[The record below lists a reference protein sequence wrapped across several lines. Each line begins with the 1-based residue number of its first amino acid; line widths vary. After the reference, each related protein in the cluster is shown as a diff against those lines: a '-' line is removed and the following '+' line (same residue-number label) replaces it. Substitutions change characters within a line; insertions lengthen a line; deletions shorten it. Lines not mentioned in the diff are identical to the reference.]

1 MDNNKLNESIEL
13 LTKEIQRLQ
22 TSINSSQL
30 QPLYTNKGIIA
41 LLQIN
46 TSTLRKYRDEGLLG
60 FTKVGDKYFYTAN
73 DVKRFLDTNHY
84 EPFAS

>member
-22 TSINSSQL
+22 SCINGTQL
-30 QPLYTNKGIIA
+30 QPLYTNKGILA

-73 DVKRFLDTNHY
+73 DVKKFLDTNHY

>member
-1 MDNNKLNESIEL
+1 MIDNKLNESIEL

-22 TSINSSQL
+22 SCINGTQL
-30 QPLYTNKGIIA
+30 QPLYTNKGILA

-60 FTKVGDKYFYTAN
+60 FT
-73 DVKRFLDTNHY
+73 
-84 EPFAS
+84 

>member
-1 MDNNKLNESIEL
+1 MIDNKLNESIEL

-22 TSINSSQL
+22 SCINGTQL
-30 QPLYTNKGIIA
+30 QPLYTNKGILA

-60 FTKVGDKYFYTAN
+60 FTKVGDKYYYTAN
-73 DVKRFLDTNHY
+73 DVKKFLDTNHY